1 VNKLYLLAKKIHRI
15 TLVVFVS
22 LGGIMAATGLL
33 LKYFRVAL
41 ALRFDLSLLRE
52 LHSTTSTFFAVVFV
66 FMAASG
72 IIMYVA
78 PLVRKKQVSK
88 I

>member
-1 VNKLYLLAKKIHRI
+1 VNKLYLLAKKVHRI
-15 TLVVFVS
+15 TLVVFVI
-22 LGGIMAATGLL
+22 LGGTMASTGLL

-41 ALRFDLSLLRE
+41 ALKLNLSLIRE

-72 IIMYVA
+72 IIMYIA
-78 PLVRKKQVSK
+78 PLVRKKQISNV
-88 I
+88 